1 MSSYNSHSFS
11 ERGQTGTQIP
21 RWAKKRNTVT
31 KIIPGGT
38 PVVQD
43 IGAEPQQLVM
53 PIQGTESQLNALY
66 ADCDGATHTLSWS
79 GGSDTCLLTDIAP
92 MTEVRPGKDIFQTV
106 LTFLK

>member
-1 MSSYNSHSFS
+1 MASFNSHSFY
-11 ERGQTGTQIP
+11 ETGSQGRNIP
-21 RWAKKRNTVT
+21 RWNKKRNVVT

-53 PIQGTESQLNALY
+53 PVQGTESQLNAL
-66 ADCDGATHTLSWS
+66 AGDVDGSTHSLSWS
-79 GGSDTCLLTDIAP
+79 GGTDTCLLVEMAP
-92 MTEVRPGKDIFQTV
+92 IVEVVPGKTIFQSV